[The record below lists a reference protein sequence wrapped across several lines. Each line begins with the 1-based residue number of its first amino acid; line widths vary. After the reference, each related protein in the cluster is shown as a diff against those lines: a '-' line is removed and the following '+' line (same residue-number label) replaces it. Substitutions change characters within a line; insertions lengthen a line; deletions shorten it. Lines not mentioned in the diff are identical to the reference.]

1 MMIIV
6 LMIIEQIIKV
16 RSWKNFIPSLYKNHI
31 LKHVWSWKQQVNI
44 TTTKIFYQK
53 KTILIFFIFY
63 R

>member
-44 TTTKIFYQK
+44 TTTKIFYK
-53 KTILIFFIFY
+53 KKNNINIFY
-63 R
+63 IL